1 MYKHN
6 YEEVGEL
13 YRNYYEQYI
22 SESAANLN
30 ITPIR
35 YDYDKN
41 AHMNMCHP
49 ISHLHIGKNENVRL
63 PINYVLLPEMFIQN
77 ITMLIYFEE
86 WKSNINQGDIKNK
99 CFSSKEKSKKCE
111 NEILNEDQT
120 INRPILGEIV
130 FHDETK
136 LSLLNSITHKNVDEE
151 ILSRID
157 QFEKEEPEG
166 LLVIESALLVG
177 AGYEKRFDQLW
188 YIYTREE
195 VRYERLKASRG
206 YSDEKIKQMI
216 EKQQKEE
223 EFKSM
228 ASNIIDN
235 SGDLEDTKAQIVK
248 ILG

>member
-1 MYKHN
+1 MKIIGITGG
-6 YEEVGEL
+6 VGSGK
-13 YRNYYEQYI
+13 
-22 SESAANLN
+22 SEILN
-30 ITPIR
+30 ILKNDYQAKIIQSDHVAPELMVPGAKS
-35 YDYDKN
+35 YD
-41 AHMNMCHP
+41 A
-49 ISHLHIGKNENVRL
+49 IVQAFG
-63 PINYVLLPEMFIQN
+63 
-77 ITMLIYFEE
+77 
-86 WKSNINQGDIKNK
+86 
-99 CFSSKEKSKKCE
+99 

-130 FHDETK
+130 FRDETK

>member
-1 MYKHN
+1 MKIIGITGG
-6 YEEVGEL
+6 VGSGK
-13 YRNYYEQYI
+13 
-22 SESAANLN
+22 SEILN
-30 ITPIR
+30 ILKNDYQAKIIQSDHVAHELMVPGTKS
-35 YDYDKN
+35 YD
-41 AHMNMCHP
+41 A
-49 ISHLHIGKNENVRL
+49 IVQAFG
-63 PINYVLLPEMFIQN
+63 
-77 ITMLIYFEE
+77 
-86 WKSNINQGDIKNK
+86 
-99 CFSSKEKSKKCE
+99 

-130 FHDETK
+130 FRDETK

>member
-1 MYKHN
+1 MKIIGITGG
-6 YEEVGEL
+6 VGSGK
-13 YRNYYEQYI
+13 
-22 SESAANLN
+22 SEILN
-30 ITPIR
+30 ILKNDYQAKVIQSDHVAHELMVPGAKS
-35 YDYDKN
+35 YD
-41 AHMNMCHP
+41 A
-49 ISHLHIGKNENVRL
+49 IVQAFG
-63 PINYVLLPEMFIQN
+63 
-77 ITMLIYFEE
+77 
-86 WKSNINQGDIKNK
+86 
-99 CFSSKEKSKKCE
+99 

-157 QFEKEEPEG
+157 Q
-166 LLVIESALLVG
+166 
-177 AGYEKRFDQLW
+177 LW

-195 VRYERLKASRG
+195 VRYQRVKASRG

-235 SGDLEDTKAQIVK
+235 SGDLEDTKAQIIK

>member
-1 MYKHN
+1 MKIIGITGG
-6 YEEVGEL
+6 VGSGK
-13 YRNYYEQYI
+13 
-22 SESAANLN
+22 SEILN
-30 ITPIR
+30 ILKNDYQAKVIQSDHVAHELMVPGAKR
-35 YDYDKN
+35 YD
-41 AHMNMCHP
+41 A
-49 ISHLHIGKNENVRL
+49 IVQAFG
-63 PINYVLLPEMFIQN
+63 
-77 ITMLIYFEE
+77 
-86 WKSNINQGDIKNK
+86 
-99 CFSSKEKSKKCE
+99 

-130 FHDETK
+130 FRDETK

-157 QFEKEEPEG
+157 QFGKEEPEG

>member
-1 MYKHN
+1 MSRGLGDVYKRQ
-6 YEEVGEL
+6 EL
-13 YRNYYEQYI
+13 MVPGAK
-22 SESAANLN
+22 S
-30 ITPIR
+30 
-35 YDYDKN
+35 YD
-41 AHMNMCHP
+41 A
-49 ISHLHIGKNENVRL
+49 IVQAFG
-63 PINYVLLPEMFIQN
+63 
-77 ITMLIYFEE
+77 
-86 WKSNINQGDIKNK
+86 
-99 CFSSKEKSKKCE
+99 

-130 FHDETK
+130 FRDETK

-157 QFEKEEPEG
+157 QFEKEEPES

-235 SGDLEDTKAQIVK
+235 SGDLEDTKAQIIK

>member
-1 MYKHN
+1 MKIIGITGG
-6 YEEVGEL
+6 VGSGK
-13 YRNYYEQYI
+13 
-22 SESAANLN
+22 SEILN
-30 ITPIR
+30 ILKNVYQAKVIQSDHVAHELMVPGAKS
-35 YDYDKN
+35 YD
-41 AHMNMCHP
+41 A
-49 ISHLHIGKNENVRL
+49 IVQAFG
-63 PINYVLLPEMFIQN
+63 
-77 ITMLIYFEE
+77 
-86 WKSNINQGDIKNK
+86 
-99 CFSSKEKSKKCE
+99 

-157 QFEKEEPEG
+157 QFGKEG

-177 AGYEKRFDQLW
+177 AGYEKKFDQLW

-235 SGDLEDTKAQIVK
+235 SGDLEDTKAQIIK

>member
-1 MYKHN
+1 MVPGAK
-6 YEEVGEL
+6 
-13 YRNYYEQYI
+13 
-22 SESAANLN
+22 S
-30 ITPIR
+30 
-35 YDYDKN
+35 YD
-41 AHMNMCHP
+41 A
-49 ISHLHIGKNENVRL
+49 IVQAFG
-63 PINYVLLPEMFIQN
+63 
-77 ITMLIYFEE
+77 
-86 WKSNINQGDIKNK
+86 
-99 CFSSKEKSKKCE
+99 

-130 FHDETK
+130 FRDETK

-157 QFEKEEPEG
+157 QFGKEEPEG

>member
-1 MYKHN
+1 MVPGAK
-6 YEEVGEL
+6 
-13 YRNYYEQYI
+13 
-22 SESAANLN
+22 S
-30 ITPIR
+30 
-35 YDYDKN
+35 YD
-41 AHMNMCHP
+41 A
-49 ISHLHIGKNENVRL
+49 IVQAFG
-63 PINYVLLPEMFIQN
+63 
-77 ITMLIYFEE
+77 
-86 WKSNINQGDIKNK
+86 
-99 CFSSKEKSKKCE
+99 

-130 FHDETK
+130 FRDETK

-177 AGYEKRFDQLW
+177 AGYEKRFNQLW

-235 SGDLEDTKAQIVK
+235 SGNLEDTKAQIVK

>member
-1 MYKHN
+1 MKIIGITGG
-6 YEEVGEL
+6 VGSGK
-13 YRNYYEQYI
+13 
-22 SESAANLN
+22 SEILN
-30 ITPIR
+30 ILKNDYQAKIIQSDHVAHELMVPGAKS
-35 YDYDKN
+35 YD
-41 AHMNMCHP
+41 A
-49 ISHLHIGKNENVRL
+49 NVQA
-63 PINYVLLPEMFIQN
+63 F
-77 ITMLIYFEE
+77 
-86 WKSNINQGDIKNK
+86 G
-99 CFSSKEKSKKCE
+99 

-130 FHDETK
+130 FRDETK

>member
-1 MYKHN
+1 MILGITGGVGAGKSSVLAILEKEYNAKLILAD
-6 YEEVGEL
+6 EVGREL
-13 YRNYYEQYI
+13 MQPGE
-22 SESAANLN
+22 A
-30 ITPIR
+30 
-35 YDYDKN
+35 
-41 AHMNMCHP
+41 
-49 ISHLHIGKNENVRL
+49 
-63 PINYVLLPEMFIQN
+63 NYVN
-77 ITMLIYFEE
+77 IVNAFG
-86 WKSNINQGDIKNK
+86 K
-99 CFSSKEKSKKCE
+99 
-111 NEILNEDQT
+111 EILNEDQT
-120 INRPILGEIV
+120 INRSALGEIV

-157 QFEKEEPEG
+157 QFGKEEPEG

-235 SGDLEDTKAQIVK
+235 SGDLEDTKAQIIK

>member
-1 MYKHN
+1 MKIIGITGG
-6 YEEVGEL
+6 VGSGK
-13 YRNYYEQYI
+13 
-22 SESAANLN
+22 SEILN
-30 ITPIR
+30 ILKNDYQAKVIQSDHVAHELMVPGAKS
-35 YDYDKN
+35 YD
-41 AHMNMCHP
+41 A
-49 ISHLHIGKNENVRL
+49 IVQAFG
-63 PINYVLLPEMFIQN
+63 
-77 ITMLIYFEE
+77 
-86 WKSNINQGDIKNK
+86 
-99 CFSSKEKSKKCE
+99 

-157 QFEKEEPEG
+157 QFGKEEPEG
-166 LLVIESALLVG
+166 LLVIE
-177 AGYEKRFDQLW
+177 LW

-235 SGDLEDTKAQIVK
+235 SGDLEDTKAQIIK

>member
-1 MYKHN
+1 MKIIGITGG
-6 YEEVGEL
+6 VGSGK
-13 YRNYYEQYI
+13 
-22 SESAANLN
+22 SEILN
-30 ITPIR
+30 ILKNDYQAKVIQSDHVAHELMVTGAKS
-35 YDYDKN
+35 YD
-41 AHMNMCHP
+41 A
-49 ISHLHIGKNENVRL
+49 IVQAFG
-63 PINYVLLPEMFIQN
+63 
-77 ITMLIYFEE
+77 
-86 WKSNINQGDIKNK
+86 
-99 CFSSKEKSKKCE
+99 

-130 FHDETK
+130 FRDETK

-157 QFEKEEPEG
+157 QFGKEEPEG

-235 SGDLEDTKAQIVK
+235 SGDLEDTKAQIIK

>member
-1 MYKHN
+1 MKIIGITGG
-6 YEEVGEL
+6 VGSGK
-13 YRNYYEQYI
+13 
-22 SESAANLN
+22 SEILN
-30 ITPIR
+30 ILKNDYQAKVIQSDHVAHELMVPGAKS
-35 YDYDKN
+35 YD
-41 AHMNMCHP
+41 A
-49 ISHLHIGKNENVRL
+49 IVQAFG
-63 PINYVLLPEMFIQN
+63 
-77 ITMLIYFEE
+77 
-86 WKSNINQGDIKNK
+86 
-99 CFSSKEKSKKCE
+99 

-120 INRPILGEIV
+120 ITLPI
-130 FHDETK
+130 FFSK

-157 QFEKEEPEG
+157 QFGKEEPEG

-235 SGDLEDTKAQIVK
+235 SGDLEDTKAQIIK